1 MTRLRTLAASL
12 LLIVAAPLVALGGT
26 ATAQASLAQSAGSAR
41 TVNAVIQE
49 SPDFT
54 CQSGE
59 LCVYQNTGYSG
70 THCQFSK
77 DTSYSLR
84 ACGLSIPWGSFNN
97 KYADAVVFTNLS
109 TNRSYC
115 FLSGTKE
122 VPDADVRAAG
132 YVQLSTV
139 NSCP

>member
-1 MTRLRTLAASL
+1 MTRLRTLLASL
-12 LLIVAAPLVALGGT
+12 LLIVAAPLVTLGGT
-26 ATAQASLAQSAGSAR
+26 ATVQASSTRSAGSAR
-41 TVNAVIQE
+41 TAHAVIQE

-54 CQSGE
+54 CKSGE
-59 LCVYQNTGYSG
+59 LCVYQNTGYTG
-70 THCQFSK
+70 TPCTFDK

-97 KYADAVVFTNLS
+97 EWPNSVTFTDLS
-109 TNRSYC
+109 TNKTYC

-122 VPDADVRAAG
+122 TPGSDVRG
-132 YVQLSTV
+132 SGHVQLSTV